1 MVLEIFEQ
9 ADIDKLSFPILKLKE
24 NGLILAVAAQA
35 TKIKGCRPISRGAK
49 TQKFRFYCIFM

>member
-24 NGLILAVAAQA
+24 NGPILEYDLEEKASELL
-35 TKIKGCRPISRGAK
+35 KNG
-49 TQKFRFYCIFM
+49 